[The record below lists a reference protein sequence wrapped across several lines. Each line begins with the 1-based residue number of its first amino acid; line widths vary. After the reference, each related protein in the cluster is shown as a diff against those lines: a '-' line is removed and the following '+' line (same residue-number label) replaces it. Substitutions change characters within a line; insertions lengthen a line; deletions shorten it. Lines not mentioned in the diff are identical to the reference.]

1 MSHRR
6 LVIVPALSLF
16 VLAGPALAQAP
27 VLASNTGQ
35 PSFDVPADEVAAVR
49 AATEKY
55 KDVNVA
61 LADGYVLHPMCIVST
76 MEGQPKQ
83 LGGMGY
89 HYFRPDLLGITAEQP
104 RVDGNGTHE
113 DWIQPAI
120 LLYEPQ
126 ADGSLELTAVENL
139 IWVKAWKEAGND
151 GPPEFHG
158 NQYYHMIDNPNTP
171 VDEAHGFQ
179 PHYEL
184 HWWLHRDNPSGPFSP
199 FNPTV
204 SCEHASDETAGQAA
218 AQH

>member
-6 LVIVPALSLF
+6 LVIIPALSLL
-16 VLAGPALAQAP
+16 VLAGPALAQNP
-27 VLASNTGQ
+27 VLASNANGIR
-35 PSFDVPADEVAAVR
+35 SEVPEDEVAAIT

-55 KDVNVA
+55 KDVAVA
-61 LADGYVLHPMCIVST
+61 EADVVSA

-104 RVDGNGTHE
+104 RVDGNGTHL
-113 DWIQPAI
+113 DWTQPGI
-120 LLYEPQ
+120 LVYEPQ
-126 ADGSLELTAVENL
+126 QDGSLQLVAIENL
-139 IWVKAWKEAGND
+139 VWAEAWKEAGHD

-158 NQYYHMIDNPNTP
+158 NQYYHMIDNPETE

-184 HWWLHRDNPSGPFSP
+184 HWWIYRENPSGAFSP
-199 FNPTV
+199 FNPV
-204 SCEHASDETAGQAA
+204 VGCQYAPVDAEAA
-218 AQH
+218 AN